1 MDTSSLQ
8 SLPTDQKIK
17 LVFEIWDEIA
27 ASDAPIVLSDNVI
40 SEIDRRCSE
49 LDAAPSLAI
58 DEDEMWRRVNEE

>member
-8 SLPTDQKIK
+8 GLPADQKIK

-27 ASDAPIVLSDNVI
+27 ASDTPIVLSDNVI

-49 LDAAPSLAI
+49 LDSSPSLAI
-58 DEDEMWRRVNEE
+58 DEDEMWRRVNEK